1 MSNLIF
7 QGAFTL
13 QSATLEEDYRWR
25 LGIRF
30 RDNEGIFTANDIKAG
45 DVIILDTGFFEP
57 GTLTRYEVSTI
68 HNANWNGAAQVTVH
82 YLEDNESSS
91 PNPDIRWLVGGDG
104 AIGRPSP
111 VQRLLPVP
119 SSRIQRISDRFSH
132 YVHNHNTFNI
142 IDDLSGGSGNVD
154 GVGIVTLTLP
164 IEAPG
169 IIELPSKPM
178 GGLLFDIAMLHCDNG
193 AVIEVTGVKVEE
205 RGGKFIARL
214 EADDY
219 SQFETVV
226 ENVTVSYMGDLEASL
241 LPLDQF
247 IHTTDLINFGEPLSN
262 VVLTRDL
269 DGFNQPK
276 PEPIDLATLFGQ

>member
-7 QGAFTL
+7 QGAFSL
-13 QSATLEEDYRWR
+13 QSATPEEDYRWW

-30 RDNEGIFTANDIKAG
+30 RDNEGIFTADDIQAG

-68 HNANWNGAAQVTVH
+68 HSTNWNGTAQVTVH
-82 YLEDNESSS
+82 YLEDNVSSS

-119 SSRIQRISDRFSH
+119 SSRIQRISDRFSY

-142 IDDLSGGSGNVD
+142 LDDLSSGSSESVEGI
-154 GVGIVTLTLP
+154 GIVTLRLP
-164 IEAPG
+164 VEAPG
-169 IIELPSKPM
+169 TIKLPSKPM
-178 GGLLFDIAMLHCDNG
+178 GGLVFDMAMLHCDSG
-193 AVIEVTGVKVEE
+193 AVIEVTGVSVEK
-205 RGGKFIARL
+205 RGESYIARL

-219 SQFETVV
+219 AQFETVIHS
-226 ENVTVSYMGDLEASL
+226 VTVSYMGDLEDSTLA
-241 LPLDQF
+241 LDQYL
-247 IHTTDLINFGEPLSN
+247 TNVDLVGFGVPLGQTLG
-262 VVLTRDL
+262 VRDL
-269 DGFNQPK
+269 NGFTQSTRQ
-276 PEPIDLATLFGQ
+276 PIDLATLLG